1 MNPILISTTG
11 SDRATGY
18 NMSNKIIRTT
28 DTLFTGWL
36 DAPSQPGDTVKI
48 RLGIHDPESG
58 DLESTQTLG
67 EGIDNHC
74 GPALAMDP
82 TDRMHAIVGHHHGP
96 FLYRWSDN
104 PVDPDSWSDPDPL
117 GPADT
122 YPSLTIDAE
131 GTLHLAH
138 RVKADRWQ
146 LWYRRKKQGQNWEP
160 PVPLAISPTPGYNHY
175 MMSLTVGPTGNLH
188 LVFQFHFAETG
199 NAADC
204 KGRAAVYLRSLDGG
218 DTWLDDTDQQPT
230 LPVTL
235 ETMNAIRYV
244 PDGGDDRH
252 AVRVANHVVDGQ
264 DRAWFFA
271 SIQDAGGGIMYRRD
285 SDGWKEFDLGKMT
298 GGLNVEGGRS
308 SSLSRGPTGRLHLG
322 LGTSGDGTRTSW
334 FDPSLEIYH
343 VSFNEDAEDARCD
356 QLTGPDGDAANW
368 LPALENWDWN
378 RSNICC
384 HDGHWMTYTRGLN
397 AGGIGG
403 DNKSALKTE
412 VYLTKV

>member
-1 MNPILISTTG
+1 MTPILISTTG

-18 NMSNKIIRTT
+18 NMSSKIIRTI
-28 DTLFTGWL
+28 DTLYTGWL
-36 DAPSQPGDTVKI
+36 DAPSEPGDTVKI
-48 RLGIHDPESG
+48 RLGVHDPVSG
-58 DLESTQTLG
+58 ELQSTQTLG

-82 TDRMHAIVGHHHGP
+82 DSRMHAIIGHHHGP

-104 PVDPDSWSDPDPL
+104 PSDADSWSDPDPL
-117 GPADT
+117 GPDDT

-138 RVKADRWQ
+138 REKADRWQ
-146 LWYRRKKQGQNWEP
+146 LWYRRKKQGQAWEP
-160 PVPLAISPTPGYNHY
+160 PVSMAISPTPGYNHY
-175 MMSLTVGPTGNLH
+175 MMSLSVGPTNTLH

-218 DTWLDDTDQQPT
+218 DTWIDDTDEVPQ

-235 ETMNAIRYV
+235 ESMKAIRYI

-252 AVRVANHVVDGQ
+252 AVRVANHVVDSQ

-271 SIQDAGGGIMYRRD
+271 SIQDAEGGIIYRRD
-285 SDGWKEFDLGKMT
+285 PAGWTEFDLGEMT

-308 SSLSRGPTGRLHLG
+308 SSLSRSSDGRLHLG
-322 LGTSGDGTRTSW
+322 LGTSGDGSRTSW
-334 FDPSLEIYH
+334 YDPSLELYH
-343 VSFNEDAEDARCD
+343 VSFNENGEDARCD
-356 QLTGPDGDAANW
+356 RLTGPDEDAANW

-378 RSNICC
+378 RTGICC
-384 HDGHWMTYTRGLN
+384 QDHHWMSWTRGLN

-403 DNKSALKTE
+403 NNKSALKTE